1 MIFFV
6 ILIIVSLFLFGFG
19 GAAFAF
25 GLIAIA
31 AFVMAGIKLRKGWQV
46 VTEQDRKAGPGCAV
60 GREVDSGPQPARDE
74 RLAWRNAD
82 RFRLDRETRGRAQI

>member
-46 VTEQDRKAGPGCAV
+46 VTEQDRKAGLDPNRPLSDAERREMRAV
-60 GREVDSGPQPARDE
+60 SMALRR
-74 RLAWRNAD
+74 R
-82 RFRLDRETRGRAQI
+82 